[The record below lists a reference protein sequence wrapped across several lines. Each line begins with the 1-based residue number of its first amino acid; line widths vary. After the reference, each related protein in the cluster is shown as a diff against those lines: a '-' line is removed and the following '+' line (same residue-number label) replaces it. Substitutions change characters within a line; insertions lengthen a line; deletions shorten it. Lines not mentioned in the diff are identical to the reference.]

1 MAFVQFISE
10 SYLKANTVID
20 TNVDMRL
27 INPTLRLVQEKYVLP
42 ILGTALYNKLKTE
55 VQAAT
60 LAGSYKTLMDD
71 YILPCLMWYVL
82 YEAPVPLSYRMT
94 NKDVVRK
101 TSDNSQAAPVN
112 ELQYIM
118 DKAKDNAE
126 YYAMKIYKYLN
137 ANTSSFSEYTSPGTA
152 TDTVNP
158 TARTFS
164 SAMFLGES
172 GKQNSALTYLKDEG
186 IDLDGQ

>member
-27 INPTLRLVQEKYVLP
+27 LNPTLRLVQEKYVLP
-42 ILGTALYNKLKTE
+42 ILGTALYNKLKTD
-55 VQAAT
+55 VQAT
-60 LAGSYKTLMDD
+60 SLAGNYKTLMDD

-82 YEAPVPLSYRMT
+82 YEAPVPLSYRLT

-101 TSDNSQAAPVN
+101 TSDNSQAAPLN
-112 ELQYIM
+112 ELQYAM
-118 DKAKDNAE
+118 DKARDNAE

-137 ANTSSFSEYTSPGTA
+137 ANPTLFTEYTSPGTA
-152 TDTVNP
+152 SDTVYP
-158 TARTFS
+158 TSRTFTNPIYLS
-164 SAMFLGES
+164 DKGNQ
-172 GKQNSALTYLKDEG
+172 KSALNYLKDEG
-186 IDLDGQ
+186 VDGN